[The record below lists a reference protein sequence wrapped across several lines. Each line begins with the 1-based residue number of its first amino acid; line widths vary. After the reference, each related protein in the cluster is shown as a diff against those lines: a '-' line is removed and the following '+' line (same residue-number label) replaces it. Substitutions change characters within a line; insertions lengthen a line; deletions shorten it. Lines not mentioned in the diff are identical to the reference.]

1 VAAGL
6 DAAAAMFVDR
16 REHSARRQRIIA
28 AHPELQERERIKL
41 ASLASAI
48 ADALRGRGVGD
59 PAAILAAE
67 AGVAVFRVSFERWVA
82 SESDLAQVMRDS
94 LDELRAVA
102 QPR

>member
-1 VAAGL
+1 MFAG
-6 DAAAAMFVDR
+6 R
-16 REHSARRQRIIA
+16 RAFAARRQRIIA

-41 ASLASAI
+41 AALAEAVGE
-48 ADALRGRGVGD
+48 ALRARGVGD

-67 AGVAVFRVSFERWVA
+67 AGMAVFRVAFERWVG
-82 SESDLAQVMRDS
+82 SDRELGLLMRES